1 MGLVAVVV
9 QQAQALLVAA
19 EVLEGLAV
27 EEPLV
32 TLELEAHMAV
42 ALVELGLTR
51 TLVPLAALLTAASAL
66 SVSSGALA
74 VAIRRTLQT
83 SN

>member
-1 MGLVAVVV
+1 MGLVAVLV
-9 QQAQALLVAA
+9 QQAQARLVAA

-32 TLELEAHMAV
+32 TLELAALMVV

-51 TLVPLAALLTAASAL
+51 TLVPTAALLTARSAL
-66 SVSSGALA
+66 SASSGALV
-74 VAIRRTLQT
+74 VAIRQTPQT